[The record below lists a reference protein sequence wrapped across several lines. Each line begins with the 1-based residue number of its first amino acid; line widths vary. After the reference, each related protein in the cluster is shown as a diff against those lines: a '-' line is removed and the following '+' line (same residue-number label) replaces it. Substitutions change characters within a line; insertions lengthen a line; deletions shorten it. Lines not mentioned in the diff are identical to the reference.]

1 MLYGFFYELKLQFA
15 IHITGISPLKNLS
28 LSPSIWISL
37 HFVFPQQLSWLVLT
51 SKKYFLKFFC
61 KNCLNRFVENYCFW
75 KIERDLKPLQHA
87 FILFLISSQPH
98 KRMAIPFSQPLCTF
112 FFGHLYLLH
121 GGVVPTYWHAY
132 GEIDSISSCT
142 QISVHVCVCVLSV
155 DVYFLFECVF
165 YPTCACIFL
174 PCSASACLSVKIAEP
189 SKVAVVT
196 KIRTPEPINT
206 PSLTT

>member
-1 MLYGFFYELKLQFA
+1 MLL
-15 IHITGISPLKNLS
+15 LKNRKGLEAFAPCSMPLFFSSSRPNHTKEWQSPS
-28 LSPSIWISL
+28 LS
-37 HFVFPQQLSWLVLT
+37 
-51 SKKYFLKFFC
+51 YFAL
-61 KNCLNRFVENYCFW
+61 L
-75 KIERDLKPLQHA
+75 
-87 FILFLISSQPH
+87 
-98 KRMAIPFSQPLCTF
+98 

-142 QISVHVCVCVLSV
+142 QISVRVRVCFLSV

-165 YPTCACIFL
+165 YPTCSCIFL

-189 SKVAVVT
+189 SKAAVVT

>member
-1 MLYGFFYELKLQFA
+1 M
-15 IHITGISPLKNLS
+15 
-28 LSPSIWISL
+28 
-37 HFVFPQQLSWLVLT
+37 
-51 SKKYFLKFFC
+51 
-61 KNCLNRFVENYCFW
+61 
-75 KIERDLKPLQHA
+75 QHA

-112 FFGHLYLLH
+112 FLGIYTCYMVELFPLIGMRMGRLTPSLL
-121 GGVVPTYWHAY
+121 
-132 GEIDSISSCT
+132 
-142 QISVHVCVCVLSV
+142 VHKYQCMCVCVCVLSV